1 MENAY
6 SIEELIELL
15 EDLMAKAT
23 HVPILNK
30 SAIDINKMN
39 EIVTDMRMVLP
50 MEIKQAQQVVMEK
63 NSIIAEAKREAEQII
78 RRAEQR
84 RGEILNESDIIKEA
98 HRRATEFINNEQNKC
113 AEIRMST
120 DSYLDNMLKR
130 VEELMLIDINEL
142 RKLRAAVGG
151 SQQPGGM
158 TVNPIQPVEMPGE

>member
-1 MENAY
+1 
-6 SIEELIELL
+6 
-15 EDLMAKAT
+15 MAKAT

-84 RGEILNESDIIKEA
+84 RNEILNESDIIKEA

-113 AEIRMST
+113 AEIRLST

-151 SQQPGGM
+151 TQQSSSVTM
-158 TVNPIQPVEMPGE
+158 NPIQPVEMPGE

>member
-1 MENAY
+1 MENSY
-6 SIEELIELL
+6 NIEDLIELL
-15 EDLMAKAT
+15 EELMAKAT

-30 SAIDINKMN
+30 SAIDINKMS

-84 RGEILNESDIIKEA
+84 RNEILNESDIIKEA
-98 HRRATEFINNEQNKC
+98 HRRANEFINAEQNKC
-113 AEIRMST
+113 AEIRLST
-120 DSYLDNMLKR
+120 DNYLDNMLKR

-151 SQQPGGM
+151 TSQAGAA
-158 TVNPIQPVEMPGE
+158 VNPIQPVAMPGE